1 LASPTVARAG
11 KINKNKM
18 KNSACEQSYDARQ
31 QEFSLK
37 KIKKI
42 QGVRVVGVA
51 ACKAMMLGG
60 KSASAD
66 AELASLLAMHLG
78 PSSRGCGKLG
88 TVSVVN

>member
-1 LASPTVARAG
+1 
-11 KINKNKM
+11 M
-18 KNSACEQSYDARQ
+18 KQSYDARQ
-31 QEFSLK
+31 QEFLCK
-37 KIKKI
+37 KKYKKI

-78 PSSRGCGKLG
+78 ASSRACGKLG